1 MTQKNAAQHVI
12 LGTGQLGLA
21 IMDELVAQGL
31 PVRMVNRRGRAPE
44 PLPTSVELV
53 AGDVTNPQAVTKL
66 TAGAETVF
74 LCAQPHYHEW
84 PQKFPPII
92 NGVLSGLAGTGV
104 KLVFGDNLY
113 MYGPTH
119 GQPIHEDLPYAA
131 TGHKGRTRAQMA
143 QSLLE
148 SHHQGKVQVTI
159 GRASDF
165 YGPRVTGSAVG
176 DILFAAALQGK
187 TANLIGNLALPHT
200 YTYIRDFARA
210 LITLSQHPAA
220 YGRAWHVP
228 SDTTLTTR
236 QFIDLIAAAVGQPI
250 KTRTAGKLGLTLV
263 GLFQPVVREFK
274 EMLYEFEEPYVVDH
288 SRFAAAFGTNITPH
302 QQAIRETVQWYQDR
316 ARNGS
321 LPRPMTMSD
330 EHTGVLH
337 HA

>member
-1 MTQKNAAQHVI
+1 MTQQNAPQHVI

-21 IMDELVAQGL
+21 IMDELVAKGL

-44 PLPTSVELV
+44 PLPSAVELL
-53 AGDVTNPQAVTKL
+53 AGDITNPQTVTAL
-66 TAGAETVF
+66 TAGAEIVF

-84 PQKFPPII
+84 TEKFPPII
-92 NGVLSGLAGTGV
+92 NGVLSGLAGQGS

-113 MYGPTH
+113 MYGSTH
-119 GQPIHEDLPYAA
+119 GQPLHEDLPYAA
-131 TGHKGRTRAQMA
+131 AGHKGRTRAWIA
-143 QSLLE
+143 NSLLE
-148 SHHQGKVQVTI
+148 AHRQGKVQVTM

-165 YGPRVTGSAVG
+165 YGPRVTDSAVG

-228 SDTTLTTR
+228 NDATLSTH
-236 QFIDLIAAAVGQPI
+236 QFINLLAEVIGRPV
-250 KTRTAGKLGLTLV
+250 KTRTVGKLGLTLV

-288 SRFAAAFGTNITPH
+288 SQFAAAFGANVTPH
-302 QQAIRETVQWYQDR
+302 TQAIRETVQWYQNR
-316 ARNGS
+316 AQAAS
-321 LPRPMTMSD
+321 LPRPTAVSD